1 MKRFVYPITLGF
13 LVFILSFQLL
23 KDEPSEETRV
33 LSNSPSP
40 TPIQAETMD
49 NKASTHSEDIL
60 EATPIEKNYEPA
72 VVAPTDVAEGI
83 VPVRLTIPSIDVDA
97 PVGPQGYT
105 EQGGMAVP
113 DSVTEVGW
121 FEPGTKPGATG
132 NSVIAGHVDGRNGP
146 AVFYDLKE
154 LEAGDLIYVEGKDGE
169 KLTYT
174 VQKVVAHPLDESP
187 IRELFGPTNEK
198 ALNLI
203 TCTGPYDDEAQE
215 YTERLA
221 VYTTL
226 SSSKTTPKN

>member
-1 MKRFVYPITLGF
+1 MRRIVYPITLGF
-13 LVFILSFQLL
+13 LVFVLSFQLL
-23 KDEPSEETRV
+23 KDEPSEETGV
-33 LSNSPSP
+33 LSNSPEP
-40 TPIQAETMD
+40 TITQAETID
-49 NKASTHSEDIL
+49 NKVSTQSEDVL
-60 EATPIEKNYEPA
+60 EKAPIKKNYEPA
-72 VVAPTDVAEGI
+72 VMAPTDAAEGI

-97 PVGPQGYT
+97 PIAPQGYT

-113 DSVTEVGW
+113 NSVTEVGW

-146 AVFYDLKE
+146 AVFYDLKD
-154 LEAGDLIYVEGKDGE
+154 LKAGDSIYVEGKGGE

-174 VQKVVAHPLDESP
+174 VQKVVAHPLDNSP

-221 VYTTL
+221 VYTVL
-226 SSSKTTPKN
+226 SSS

>member
-1 MKRFVYPITLGF
+1 MKKIVYPITLGF
-13 LVFILSFQLL
+13 LVFVLSFQLL
-23 KDEPSEETRV
+23 KDEPAEETRV
-33 LSNSPSP
+33 LSNSPVP
-40 TPIQAETMD
+40 TTTQAETMD
-49 NKASTHSEDIL
+49 KKVNTQSEDAL
-60 EATPIEKNYEPA
+60 ESTPIEKNYEPA
-72 VVAPTDVAEGI
+72 VVAPTDGAKGI

-97 PVGPQGYT
+97 PVAPQGYT

-113 DSVTEVGW
+113 NSVTEVGW
-121 FEPGTKPGATG
+121 FEPGTKPGAVG

-146 AVFYDLKE
+146 AIFYDLKD
-154 LEAGDLIYVEGKDGE
+154 LEAGDSIYVEGKDGE

-203 TCTGPYDDEAQE
+203 TCTGAYDDEAQE

-221 VYTTL
+221 VYTVL
-226 SSSKTTPKN
+226 SSS